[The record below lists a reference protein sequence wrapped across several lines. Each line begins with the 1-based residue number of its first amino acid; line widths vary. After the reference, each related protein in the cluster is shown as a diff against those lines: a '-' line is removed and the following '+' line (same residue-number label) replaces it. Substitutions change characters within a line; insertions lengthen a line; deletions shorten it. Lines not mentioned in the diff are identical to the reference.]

1 MRVFGTEVNHFL
13 LRRNKATVTFVQLA
27 PLRGTAFCSH
37 HVAVTL
43 TQPGRKGGL
52 GFSNRYWGSASVLMA
67 YGNDGPKPISQASAK
82 GKVKWF
88 NATKGYGFITLDNG
102 GDAFCHA
109 SALQATGHADVQ
121 PGTTIICDLADSQ
134 RGLQVVTVH
143 SADLSTAEA
152 PSRAPR
158 VDRFGGG
165 GYGGGG
171 RFGDGGGYGG
181 GYRDN
186 NAPSGPMVEGKVK
199 FFNDQKG
206 FGFVMPD
213 SGSGDIYLHASA
225 LRRSGV
231 QAVEPDQRVR
241 YSTRQGNKGV
251 EVDKVEII

>member
-1 MRVFGTEVNHFL
+1 MT
-13 LRRNKATVTFVQLA
+13 
-27 PLRGTAFCSH
+27 
-37 HVAVTL
+37 
-43 TQPGRKGGL
+43 
-52 GFSNRYWGSASVLMA
+52 
-67 YGNDGPKPISQASAK
+67 YGNDKSISQASAK

-88 NATKGYGFITLDNG
+88 NATKGYGFVTLDNG

-109 SALQATGHADVQ
+109 SALQATGHSDVP
-121 PGTTIICDLADSQ
+121 PGTTIVCDLAGSQ
-134 RGLQVVTVH
+134 RGLQAVTVH
-143 SADLSTAEA
+143 SVDTSTAEA
-152 PSRAPR
+152 PSRGPR
-158 VDRFGGG
+158 RDSFGGGG
-165 GYGGGG
+165 GYGGDRGG
-171 RFGDGGGYGG
+171 YGGGGYGG

-231 QAVEPDQRVR
+231 QAVEPDQRIR

-251 EVDKVEII
+251 EVDRVEIIS

>member
-1 MRVFGTEVNHFL
+1 LG
-13 LRRNKATVTFVQLA
+13 
-27 PLRGTAFCSH
+27 CSSRLG
-37 HVAVTL
+37 AV
-43 TQPGRKGGL
+43 
-52 GFSNRYWGSASVLMA
+52 ASVLMA

-88 NATKGYGFITLDNG
+88 NATKGFGFITMDNG

-121 PGTTIICDLADSQ
+121 PGTTIVCDLADSQ

-143 SADLSTAEA
+143 SVDASTAEA
-152 PSRAPR
+152 PSQRPR
-158 VDRFGGG
+158 QFGGGDRFGGG
-165 GYGGGG
+165 GDRFGGGG
-171 RFGDGGGYGG
+171 DRFGGDRGHGGG

-213 SGSGDIYLHASA
+213 NGSGDIYLHASA

-231 QAVEPDQRVR
+231 QAVEPDQRIR

-251 EVDKVEII
+251 EVDKVEIL

>member
-1 MRVFGTEVNHFL
+1 
-13 LRRNKATVTFVQLA
+13 
-27 PLRGTAFCSH
+27 
-37 HVAVTL
+37 
-43 TQPGRKGGL
+43 
-52 GFSNRYWGSASVLMA
+52 MA
-67 YGNDGPKPISQASAK
+67 YGNDKPISQASAK

-88 NATKGYGFITLDNG
+88 NATKGYGFITLESG

-109 SALQATGHADVQ
+109 SALQATGHSDVQ

-143 SADLSTAEA
+143 SVDTSTAEA
-152 PSRAPR
+152 PSRGPR
-158 VDRFGGG
+158 RDFGGGGG

-171 RFGDGGGYGG
+171 GGYGGGGGGYGG
-181 GYRDN
+181 GGGGHGGGYHHRDSG
-186 NAPSGPMVEGKVK
+186 PSGPMVEGKIK

-213 SGSGDIYLHASA
+213 NGSGDIYLHASA

-231 QAVEPDQRVR
+231 QAVEPDQRIR

-251 EVDKVEII
+251 EVDRVEII

>member
-1 MRVFGTEVNHFL
+1 
-13 LRRNKATVTFVQLA
+13 
-27 PLRGTAFCSH
+27 
-37 HVAVTL
+37 
-43 TQPGRKGGL
+43 
-52 GFSNRYWGSASVLMA
+52 MA
-67 YGNDGPKPISQASAK
+67 YGNDKAAISQASAK

-109 SALQATGHADVQ
+109 SALQATGHSDVQ
-121 PGTTIICDLADSQ
+121 PGTTIVCDLADSQ

-143 SADLSTAEA
+143 SVDISTAEA
-152 PSRAPR
+152 PSRGPR
-158 VDRFGGG
+158 RDFGGGGGGYGGGRDFGGGGRDFGGGGGRDFGGG
-165 GYGGGG
+165 GYGGGHH
-171 RFGDGGGYGG
+171 
-181 GYRDN
+181 RDSG
-186 NAPSGPMVEGKVK
+186 PSGPMVEGKVK

-231 QAVEPDQRVR
+231 QAVEPDQRIR

-251 EVDKVEII
+251 EVDRVEII

>member
-1 MRVFGTEVNHFL
+1 
-13 LRRNKATVTFVQLA
+13 
-27 PLRGTAFCSH
+27 
-37 HVAVTL
+37 
-43 TQPGRKGGL
+43 
-52 GFSNRYWGSASVLMA
+52 MA
-67 YGNDGPKPISQASAK
+67 YGNEKAISQASAR

-109 SALQATGHADVQ
+109 SALQATGHSDVP
-121 PGTTIICDLADSQ
+121 PGTTIVCDLADSQ

-143 SADLSTAEA
+143 SVDISTAEA
-152 PSRAPR
+152 PSRGPR
-158 VDRFGGG
+158 RDFGGGGGG

-171 RFGDGGGYGG
+171 YGGGGYGG
-181 GYRDN
+181 GGGGFGGGGGYGGGGGGYHRDN
-186 NAPSGPMVEGKVK
+186 GASGPMVEGKIK

-213 SGSGDIYLHASA
+213 NGSGDIYLHASA

-231 QAVEPDQRVR
+231 QAVEPDQRIR

-251 EVDKVEII
+251 EVDRVEII

>member
-1 MRVFGTEVNHFL
+1 
-13 LRRNKATVTFVQLA
+13 
-27 PLRGTAFCSH
+27 
-37 HVAVTL
+37 
-43 TQPGRKGGL
+43 
-52 GFSNRYWGSASVLMA
+52 MA
-67 YGNDGPKPISQASAK
+67 YGNDKAAISQASAK

-109 SALQATGHADVQ
+109 SALQATGHSDVQ

-143 SADLSTAEA
+143 SVDISTAEA
-152 PSRAPR
+152 PSRGPR
-158 VDRFGGG
+158 REFGGGGGG

-171 RFGDGGGYGG
+171 GFGGGGRDFGGGGGGYGHHQ
-181 GYRDN
+181 RDN
-186 NAPSGPMVEGKVK
+186 GPSGPMVEGKVK

-213 SGSGDIYLHASA
+213 NGSGDIYLHASA

-231 QAVEPDQRVR
+231 QAVEPDQRIR

-251 EVDKVEII
+251 EVDRVEVI

>member
-1 MRVFGTEVNHFL
+1 
-13 LRRNKATVTFVQLA
+13 
-27 PLRGTAFCSH
+27 
-37 HVAVTL
+37 
-43 TQPGRKGGL
+43 
-52 GFSNRYWGSASVLMA
+52 MA
-67 YGNDGPKPISQASAK
+67 YGNDKAAISQASAK

-109 SALQATGHADVQ
+109 SALQATGHSDVQ

-143 SADLSTAEA
+143 SVDTSTAEA
-152 PSRAPR
+152 PSRGPR
-158 VDRFGGG
+158 RDFGGGG
-165 GYGGGG
+165 GYGGG
-171 RFGDGGGYGG
+171 RDFGGGGGRDFGG
-181 GYRDN
+181 GGGFHHHRDN
-186 NAPSGPMVEGKVK
+186 GPAGPMVEGKVK

-213 SGSGDIYLHASA
+213 NGSGDIYLHASA

-231 QAVEPDQRVR
+231 QVVEPDQRIR

-251 EVDKVEII
+251 EVDRVEII

>member
-1 MRVFGTEVNHFL
+1 
-13 LRRNKATVTFVQLA
+13 
-27 PLRGTAFCSH
+27 
-37 HVAVTL
+37 
-43 TQPGRKGGL
+43 
-52 GFSNRYWGSASVLMA
+52 MA
-67 YGNDGPKPISQASAK
+67 YGNDNKAISQASAK

-109 SALQATGHADVQ
+109 SALQATGHSDVQ

-143 SADLSTAEA
+143 SVDISTAEA
-152 PSRAPR
+152 PSRGPR
-158 VDRFGGG
+158 REFGGGG

-171 RFGDGGGYGG
+171 GRDFGGGGRDFGGGGRDFGGGGGGYGHH
-181 GYRDN
+181 RDS
-186 NAPSGPMVEGKVK
+186 APSGPMVEGKVK
-199 FFNDQKG
+199 FFHDQKG

-213 SGSGDIYLHASA
+213 NGSGDIYLHASA

-231 QAVEPDQRVR
+231 QAVEPDQRIR

-251 EVDKVEII
+251 EVDRVEII

>member
-1 MRVFGTEVNHFL
+1 
-13 LRRNKATVTFVQLA
+13 
-27 PLRGTAFCSH
+27 
-37 HVAVTL
+37 
-43 TQPGRKGGL
+43 
-52 GFSNRYWGSASVLMA
+52 MA
-67 YGNDGPKPISQASAK
+67 YSNDESKPISQASAK

-88 NATKGYGFITLDNG
+88 NATKGYGFITLDKG

-109 SALQATGHADVQ
+109 SALQATGHSDVP
-121 PGTTIICDLADSQ
+121 PGTSIVCDLADSQ
-134 RGLQVVTVH
+134 RGLQVVAVH
-143 SADLSTAEA
+143 SVDTSTAEA

-158 VDRFGGG
+158 TDRFGGGG

-171 RFGDGGGYGG
+171 YGENRGGYGG
-181 GYRDN
+181 QRD
-186 NAPSGPMVEGKVK
+186 AGPSGPMVEGKVK

-231 QAVEPDQRVR
+231 QAVEPDQRIR

-251 EVDKVEII
+251 EVDRVEII